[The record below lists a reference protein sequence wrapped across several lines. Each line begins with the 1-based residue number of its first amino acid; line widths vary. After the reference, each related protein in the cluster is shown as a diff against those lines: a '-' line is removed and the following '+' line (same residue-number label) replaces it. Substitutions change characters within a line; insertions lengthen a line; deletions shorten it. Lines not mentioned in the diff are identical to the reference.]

1 MSWSRPDNGDLVL
14 DVFVQPRASR
24 NRVVGPYGD
33 RLKIAVTAAPVD
45 GGANRE
51 VIRLVAGLF
60 RVAKSC
66 VRIEKGLSSRR
77 KQLRIQG
84 VTALPTSLTNTTAC

>member
-14 DVFVQPRASR
+14 DVLVQPRASG

-33 RLKIAVTAAPVD
+33 RLKIAATAAPVD
-45 GGANRE
+45 GRANRE
-51 VIRLVAGLF
+51 VICLVAGLF

-84 VTALPTSLTNTTAC
+84 VTALPATLTSTATR